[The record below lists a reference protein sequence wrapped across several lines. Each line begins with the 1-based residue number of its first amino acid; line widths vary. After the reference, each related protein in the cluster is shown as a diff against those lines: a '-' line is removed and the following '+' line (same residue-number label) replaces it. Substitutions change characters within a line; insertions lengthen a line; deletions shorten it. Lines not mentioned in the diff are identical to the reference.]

1 MMTVYI
7 QRQCRFYS
15 VTSDFDQVILVN
27 GRHSDKST
35 PLYFS
40 QKLLHVKKKNQ
51 LKPLSFY
58 LCHWDYFVGFSHYK
72 QPPPVNDHF
81 VSHQGWSL
89 MRELAVL
96 RNSSI
101 KIIFEF
107 FFFWPFTD
115 IILLLSRRN
124 YFTEVE
130 QEAVMQENAM
140 LQVNNVWLLL
150 ENICDSCSGSMV
162 VVVNVSSLAV
172 VNVFGS

>member
-15 VTSDFDQVILVN
+15 VTLDFDQVILVN
-27 GRHSDKST
+27 GRHKST

>member
-15 VTSDFDQVILVN
+15 VTLDFDQVILVN
-27 GRHSDKST
+27 GRHKST

-96 RNSSI
+96 RNSPI

-107 FFFWPFTD
+107 FSFD
-115 IILLLSRRN
+115 LSLILSFYWRN

-140 LQVNNVWLLL
+140 LQVNNVWLSL